1 MVPPKGSWSA
11 VDRSCNGKLNGL
23 REGIRSRAGLRL
35 RRGRPMPEGEESDL
49 LHVGNLLMCEAVC
62 DCRCAGLWKA
72 FTIRSNPLELSRRL
86 RYILAVH
93 TTCQGCPENVDFS
106 AVFRGSR
113 RGAENP
119 SLSATLKWLRESP
132 VKSGSSAHR
141 ELAGVAPGCSPQGYP
156 YLAYL
161 ILTGNASSRS
171 KWQ

>member
-72 FTIRSNPLELSRRL
+72 FTIRSNPLELSRQL
-86 RYILAVH
+86 RYILPVH
-93 TTCQGCPENVDFS
+93 TTHRGCPETLFLLQ
-106 AVFRGSR
+106 FPRPLGPWQR
-113 RGAENP
+113 IPP
-119 SLSATLKWLRESP
+119 SP
-132 VKSGSSAHR
+132 
-141 ELAGVAPGCSPQGYP
+141 PP
-156 YLAYL
+156 
-161 ILTGNASSRS
+161 
-171 KWQ
+171 